1 MAKNI
6 LGRCFLLVIM
16 AAVCLLQGCSS
27 KGFKVTA
34 EIKGLGNQN
43 VRVVYKG
50 ADGGIVDSWIMA
62 QNNALVVTGDCSS
75 PTLLMVYNGMNV
87 PILRLVVSGGDKLEV
102 KGSITEQYQ
111 LQVKGSQVMEQLNDF
126 ILKHK
131 AEYSMSN
138 SPKLNAAIEEYVKAN
153 PKSVVSTLLVML
165 DYASADNDKVEK
177 LLSSIDDSAKPK
189 TIMDSYNMI
198 AMRTKA
204 GATSITS
211 LNLLEME
218 SDDFEV
224 AKLTGLS
231 RRSVLFFWDKDM
243 ETSKRDAAFEE
254 LKMLDSSQVNIMDV
268 NIDSDSVQWRNIV
281 GKTSTTWKHYWA
293 PGSMMNSQLL
303 RLQITTTPTIIVT
316 DSVGKVK
323 YRGTDPIKARQTAE
337 SQ

>member
-6 LGRCFLLVIM
+6 LGRCFLLVMM

-62 QNNALVVTGDCSS
+62 QNNALEITGDCSS
-75 PTLLMVYNGMNV
+75 PTLLIVYNGMNV
-87 PILRLVVSGGDKLEV
+87 PIMRLVVSGGDKLEV
-102 KGSITEQYQ
+102 KGSVTEQYQ
-111 LQVKGSQVMEQLNDF
+111 LQVKGSEVMEQLNDF

-131 AEYSMSN
+131 TEYSMPS

-153 PKSVVSTLLVML
+153 PKSLVSTLLVML
-165 DYASADNDKVEK
+165 DYAPSDDNKVAQ
-177 LLSSIDDSAKPK
+177 LLNSIDESAKPK
-189 TIMDSYNMI
+189 AIMDSYNLI
-198 AMRTKA
+198 AMRAKA
-204 GATSITS
+204 GASSITS
-211 LNLLEME
+211 FNLLEMK

-224 AKLTGLS
+224 ATLTGTG
-231 RRSVLFFWDKDM
+231 RRNVLLFWDKDM
-243 ETSKRDAAFEE
+243 EAIKRDAAFEE
-254 LKMLDSSQVNIMDV
+254 LRMLDSTLVNIMDI

-293 PGSMMNSQLL
+293 PGSMMNSQLM
-303 RLQITTTPTIIVT
+303 RLQINSTPTVIVT
-316 DSVGKVK
+316 DSLGKVQ

-337 SQ
+337 S